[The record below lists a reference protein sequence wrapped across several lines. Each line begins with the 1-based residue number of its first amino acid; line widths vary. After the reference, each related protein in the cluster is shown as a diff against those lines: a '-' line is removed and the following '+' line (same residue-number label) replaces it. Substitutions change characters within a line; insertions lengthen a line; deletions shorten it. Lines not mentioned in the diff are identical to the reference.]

1 MSADAQSTFAAIAD
15 SLRGEPDIT
24 EGTGFGSNAGL
35 RVRGKIF
42 AMLADD
48 GMVVKL
54 PAERCSSSL
63 PRDGRGRSPPARAA
77 RCASGLWSRQGV
89 AIGAVWRAR
98 RSRSSAAERAAQLPR
113 YVE

>member
-1 MSADAQSTFAAIAD
+1 LRVSATAQSTFATIAD
-15 SLRGEPDIT
+15 SLLGEPDIT

-54 PAERCSSSL
+54 PAERCVALVAEGHSR
-63 PRDGRGRSPPARAA
+63 PFTAGKGRPMREWVVVAPDAGDWSALAREALA
-77 RCASGLWSRQGV
+77 FVGG
-89 AIGAVWRAR
+89 
-98 RSRSSAAERAAQLPR
+98 
-113 YVE
+113 

>member
-1 MSADAQSTFAAIAD
+1 MTADAQSTFAAIAD
-15 SLRGEPDIT
+15 SLLGAPDIT

-54 PAERCSSSL
+54 PAERCVEL
-63 PRDGRGRSPPARAA
+63 VAEGRSRPFTAGKGRPMREWVVVAPGGGDW
-77 RCASGLWSRQGV
+77 SGL
-89 AIGAVWRAR
+89 AR
-98 RSRSSAAERAAQLPR
+98 EALAF
-113 YVE
+113 VGG